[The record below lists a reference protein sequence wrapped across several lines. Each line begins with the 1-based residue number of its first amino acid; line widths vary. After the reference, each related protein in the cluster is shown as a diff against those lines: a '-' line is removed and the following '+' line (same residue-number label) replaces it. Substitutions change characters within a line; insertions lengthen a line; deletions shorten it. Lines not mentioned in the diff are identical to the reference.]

1 MRHKALFLCLK
12 ESEMSKKLTTAQI
25 ENQAKL
31 LGVETAALR
40 AVIEVECKG
49 SGFNTDNTPVILFE
63 RHVMRQRL
71 IANGQSKIVDQ
82 MMIKRPD
89 LCSKSTGGY
98 GLSSTQHGRLN
109 AAVQYHRVS
118 ALESASWGIG
128 QVMGYHWKAL
138 GYASLQAFINA
149 MYKDESSQLDAM
161 CRYIKVNGLV
171 NTLKNKDWKSF
182 ARGYNGAAYAK
193 NNYDV
198 KLANA
203 YKIYRDQS

>member
-1 MRHKALFLCLK
+1 M
-12 ESEMSKKLTTAQI
+12 MKKLTEDQI
-25 ENQAKL
+25 QSQAKA
-31 LGVETAALR
+31 LGIEAAALK

-49 SGFNTDNTPVILFE
+49 SGFNADNTPVILFE

-71 IANGQSKIVDQ
+71 IANGQSKIADQ

-98 GLSSTQHGRLN
+98 GLYSAQHGRLN
-109 AAVQYHRVS
+109 AAAQYHRAS

-128 QVMGYHWKAL
+128 QVMGYHWDVL
-138 GYASLQAFINA
+138 GYASLQAFVNA
-149 MYKDESSQLDAM
+149 MYKDEASQLDAM
-161 CRYIKVNGLV
+161 CRYIKVNGLI
-171 NTLKNKDWKSF
+171 NTLKNKDWKAF
-182 ARGYNGAAYAK
+182 ARGYNGPAFAK

-203 YKIYRDQS
+203 YKKWAVK